1 VLAIVPHDADQE
13 TSVVAE
19 NCRASLTT
27 TVGLIGAIVN
37 AEDEAV
43 DPERVVF
50 CGLLVA
56 VSVNESVAV
65 KDPAAVG
72 LNTTL
77 AEQLADAAR
86 LVPHVLLEIAKAA
99 ALVPE
104 MATLLMVMA
113 ALVVL
118 LSVMA

>member
-1 VLAIVPHDADQE
+1 MLAIVPQDADHE
-13 TSVVAE
+13 TPVVAE

-50 CGLLVA
+50 CGLLVP
-56 VSVNESVAV
+56 VSVKARVAV
-65 KDPAAVG
+65 KVPDAVG
-72 LNTTL
+72 LNTILAVQL
-77 AEQLADAAR
+77 AEAAR

-99 ALVPE
+99 ALAPE
-104 MATLLMVMA
+104 IAILLTVMA
-113 ALVVL
+113 ALLPL
-118 LSVMA
+118 LSVTD